1 MDDSTINR
9 PAAASM
15 AGILGPDQAVEGE
28 GLGCV
33 SFETALV
40 RTVVPGAADFDE
52 LGHVNNVVYLRWV
65 QDIAITHWHRV
76 APPET
81 IATDVWVALKHT
93 IEYRDPILPGQS
105 AQVRTWLGAVKG
117 PRFDR
122 HVDIRKP
129 GAKRFSARATTE
141 WCRIDRTTGRPKRI
155 GDDVLETFDLVGRL

>member
-1 MDDSTINR
+1 MDDSTI
-9 PAAASM
+9 SL
-15 AGILGPDQAVEGE
+15 AGVIGPDQAVDGE

-40 RTVVPGAADFDE
+40 RRVVPGAGDIDE

-76 APPET
+76 ATPEM
-81 IATDVWVALKHT
+81 IENDIWIALKHT
-93 IEYRDPILPGQS
+93 IEYRDAIQPGET
-105 AQVRTWLGAVKG
+105 AEIRTWLGRIHG

-141 WCRIDRTTGRPKRI
+141 WCLIDRATRRPKRI
-155 GDDVLETFDLVGRL
+155 GEDILDTFALHGLERD